1 MRILLLLAGLTLSLA
16 AQPQEI
22 YRWIDKDGQVHYADQ
37 PGARQCGARD
47 PGRSQR
53 LRVRTVVRRLRA
65 QPAASRQE
73 TDADEAAPYES
84 LAIVQPTP
92 DQVFFG
98 ADATVVVA
106 AELGGTLRSDHTV
119 VFFVNGNR
127 RPAGSGL
134 GLELQNLD
142 RGSHFLRAAVLDQ
155 DGEPVITS
163 QQITFHVREPS
174 INTPQS
180 PQARP
185 KPPPKPKPA
194 DLTRAAPAPGSCD
207 GA

>member
-1 MRILLLLAGLTLSLA
+1 MRIFLILAGLALSLA

-22 YRWIDKDGQVHYADQ
+22 YRWVDKDGQVHYADQ
-37 PGARQCGARD
+37 PGAPNAERVIMADPNSYASEPSFGDYAPRD
-47 PGRSQR
+47 SG
-53 LRVRTVVRRLRA
+53 
-65 QPAASRQE
+65 RQE
-73 TDADEAAPYES
+73 TDAEDATASPYES

-106 AELGGTLRSDHTV
+106 AELGGTLRPDHTV

-142 RGSHFLRAAVLDQ
+142 RGSHFLRAAILDQ
-155 DGEPVITS
+155 DGETVITS

-185 KPPPKPKPA
+185 KPPPKPTPKPA
-194 DLTRAAPAPGSCD
+194 N
-207 GA
+207 

>member
-1 MRILLLLAGLTLSLA
+1 MRIFLILAGLALSLV

-22 YRWIDKDGQVHYADQ
+22 YRWIDKDGQVHYSDQ
-37 PGARQCGARD
+37 PGAPNAQRVILAD
-47 PGRSQR
+47 PNAYESEPSFGDYAPTGNSSRETDSEDD
-53 LRVRTVVRRLRA
+53 
-65 QPAASRQE
+65 AAS
-73 TDADEAAPYES
+73 PYES

-98 ADATVVVA
+98 ADATIVVA

-142 RGSHFLRAAVLDQ
+142 RGSHFLRAAVLDR
-155 DGEPVITS
+155 DGETMITS

-180 PQARP
+180 PQGRP
-185 KPPPKPKPA
+185 KPPPKPTPKPA
-194 DLTRAAPAPGSCD
+194 N
-207 GA
+207 

>member
-1 MRILLLLAGLTLSLA
+1 MLLVLAGLTLSLA

-22 YRWIDKDGQVHYADQ
+22 YRWIDKDGQVHYSDQ
-37 PGARQCGARD
+37 PGAPNAERVILAD
-47 PGRSQR
+47 PNAYESEPSFGDY
-53 LRVRTVVRRLRA
+53 A
-65 QPAASRQE
+65 PAASAPE
-73 TDADEAAPYES
+73 DTDTDEVAAYES

-106 AELGGTLRSDHTV
+106 AELGGTLRPDHTV

-134 GLELQNLD
+134 TLELQNLD

-155 DGEPVITS
+155 NGDPVITS

-185 KPPPKPKPA
+185 KPAPRPRPTPA
-194 DLTRAAPAPGSCD
+194 T
-207 GA
+207 

>member
-1 MRILLLLAGLTLSLA
+1 MRILLVLAGLTLSLA

-22 YRWIDKDGQVHYADQ
+22 YRWIDKDGQVNYSDQ
-37 PGARQCGARD
+37 PGAANAERVILAD
-47 PGRSQR
+47 PNAYESEPSFGDNAPSGSE
-53 LRVRTVVRRLRA
+53 
-65 QPAASRQE
+65 PEE
-73 TDADEAAPYES
+73 TDADDVSPYES

-98 ADATVVVA
+98 ANATVVVA
-106 AELGGTLRSDHTV
+106 AELDGTLRSDHTV

-127 RPAGSGL
+127 RPAGSEL
-134 GLELQNLD
+134 ALELQNLD
-142 RGSHFLRAAVLDQ
+142 RGSHFLRAAVLDRNGDQ
-155 DGEPVITS
+155 VITS

-185 KPPPKPKPA
+185 KPAPKPKPA
-194 DLTRAAPAPGSCD
+194 T
-207 GA
+207 

>member
-1 MRILLLLAGLTLSLA
+1 MRILLLLAGLTLSLV

-22 YRWIDKDGQVHYADQ
+22 YRWIDKDGQVHYSDQ
-37 PGARQCGARD
+37 PGAANAE
-47 PGRSQR
+47 
-53 LRVRTVVRRLRA
+53 RVILA
-65 QPAASRQE
+65 EPNAYESEPSFGDYAPAGNAPE
-73 TDADEAAPYES
+73 DTDTDRAAPYES

-98 ADATVVVA
+98 ADATVLAA
-106 AELGGTLRSDHTV
+106 AELGGTLRPDHTV

-127 RPAGSGL
+127 RPAGAGL
-134 GLELQNLD
+134 SLELQNLD

-155 DGEPVITS
+155 NGDPVITS

-174 INTPQS
+174 VNTPQS

-185 KPPPKPKPA
+185 KPPPKPTPKPA
-194 DLTRAAPAPGSCD
+194 T
-207 GA
+207 

>member
-1 MRILLLLAGLTLSLA
+1 MRILLVLAGLTLSLA

-22 YRWIDKDGQVHYADQ
+22 YRWIDKDGQVHYSDQ
-37 PGARQCGARD
+37 PGAANAERVILSD
-47 PGRSQR
+47 PNAYESEPSFGDY
-53 LRVRTVVRRLRA
+53 A
-65 QPAASRQE
+65 PAGNAPE
-73 TDADEAAPYES
+73 DTDADEAAAYES

-106 AELGGTLRSDHTV
+106 AELGGTLRPDHTV

-127 RPAGSGL
+127 RPAGAGL
-134 GLELQNLD
+134 TLELQNLD

-155 DGEPVITS
+155 NGDPVITS

-185 KPPPKPKPA
+185 KPAPKPKPA
-194 DLTRAAPAPGSCD
+194 T
-207 GA
+207 

>member
-1 MRILLLLAGLTLSLA
+1 MRILLVLAGLTMSLA

-37 PGARQCGARD
+37 PGAANAERVILAD
-47 PGRSQR
+47 PNAYEAEPSFGDY
-53 LRVRTVVRRLRA
+53 A
-65 QPAASRQE
+65 PAGSAPQDS
-73 TDADEAAPYES
+73 DADEAASYES
-84 LAIVQPTP
+84 LAIVQPTA

-98 ADATVVVA
+98 ADATVVAA

-134 GLELQNLD
+134 ALELQNLD
-142 RGSHFLRAAVLDQ
+142 RGSHFLRAAVLDRNG
-155 DGEPVITS
+155 DPVITS
-163 QQITFHVREPS
+163 QQITFHIREPS
-174 INTPQS
+174 INSPQS

-185 KPPPKPKPA
+185 KPPPKPKPK
-194 DLTRAAPAPGSCD
+194 PAT
-207 GA
+207 

>member
-22 YRWIDKDGQVHYADQ
+22 YRWIDKDGQVHYSDQ
-37 PGARQCGARD
+37 PGAANAERVILAD
-47 PGRSQR
+47 PNAYESEPSFGDY
-53 LRVRTVVRRLRA
+53 A
-65 QPAASRQE
+65 PAASAPE
-73 TDADEAAPYES
+73 DTDTGADEVAPYES

-106 AELGGTLRSDHTV
+106 AELDGTLRSDHTV

-127 RPAGSGL
+127 RPAGPGL

-142 RGSHFLRAAVLDQ
+142 RGSHFLRAAVLDRNG
-155 DGEPVITS
+155 DPVITS

-185 KPPPKPKPA
+185 KPAPKPKPA
-194 DLTRAAPAPGSCD
+194 T
-207 GA
+207 

>member
-1 MRILLLLAGLTLSLA
+1 MRILLVLAGLTLSLA

-22 YRWIDKDGQVHYADQ
+22 YRWIDKDGQVHYSDQ
-37 PGARQCGARD
+37 PGAANAERVILAD
-47 PGRSQR
+47 PNAYESETSFGDY
-53 LRVRTVVRRLRA
+53 A
-65 QPAASRQE
+65 PAGSAPEDS
-73 TDADEAAPYES
+73 DADEAAPYES

-98 ADATVVVA
+98 ADATIVVA
-106 AELGGTLRSDHTV
+106 AELDGTLRPDHTV

-127 RPAGSGL
+127 RPAGSEL
-134 GLELQNLD
+134 ALELQNLD
-142 RGSHFLRAAVLDQ
+142 RGSHFLRAAVLDRNGDQ
-155 DGEPVITS
+155 VITS

-185 KPPPKPKPA
+185 RPAPQPKPA
-194 DLTRAAPAPGSCD
+194 T
-207 GA
+207 

>member
-1 MRILLLLAGLTLSLA
+1 MRILLVLAGLTLSLA

-22 YRWIDKDGQVHYADQ
+22 YRWIDKDGQVHYSDQ
-37 PGARQCGARD
+37 PGAANAERVILAD
-47 PGRSQR
+47 PNGYESEPSFGDYAP
-53 LRVRTVVRRLRA
+53 TENA
-65 QPAASRQE
+65 PE
-73 TDADEAAPYES
+73 DTDADEVAPYTS

-98 ADATVVVA
+98 ADATVMVA
-106 AELGGTLRSDHTV
+106 AELGGTLRPDHTV

-127 RPAGSGL
+127 RPAGAGL
-134 GLELQNLD
+134 TLELQNLD

-155 DGEPVITS
+155 SGEPVITS

-185 KPPPKPKPA
+185 KPAPKPKPA
-194 DLTRAAPAPGSCD
+194 T
-207 GA
+207 

>member
-1 MRILLLLAGLTLSLA
+1 MRILLVLAGLTLSLA

-37 PGARQCGARD
+37 PGAPNAERVILAD
-47 PGRSQR
+47 PNGYESEPSFGDNAP
-53 LRVRTVVRRLRA
+53 VGSA
-65 QPAASRQE
+65 PE
-73 TDADEAAPYES
+73 DPDADQAAPYES

-98 ADATVVVA
+98 ADAMIVVA
-106 AELGGTLRSDHTV
+106 AELDGTLRPDHTV

-134 GLELQNLD
+134 ALELQGLD
-142 RGSHFLRAAVLDQ
+142 RGSHFLRAAILDQ
-155 DGEPVITS
+155 NGDPVITS

-185 KPPPKPKPA
+185 KPLPKPKPA
-194 DLTRAAPAPGSCD
+194 T
-207 GA
+207 

>member
-1 MRILLLLAGLTLSLA
+1 MRILLVLAGLALSLA

-22 YRWIDKDGQVHYADQ
+22 YRWIDKDGQVHYSDQ
-37 PGARQCGARD
+37 PGAANAERIILAD
-47 PGRSQR
+47 PNAYESEPSFGGYAPSGS
-53 LRVRTVVRRLRA
+53 A
-65 QPAASRQE
+65 PE
-73 TDADEAAPYES
+73 DTDADDAAPYQS

-92 DQVFFG
+92 EQVFFG

-106 AELGGTLRSDHTV
+106 AELGGTLRPDHTV

-134 GLELQNLD
+134 GLQLQNLD
-142 RGSHFLRAAVLDQ
+142 RGSHFLRAAVLDRNG
-155 DGEPVITS
+155 DPVITS
-163 QQITFHVREPS
+163 QQITFHIREPS

-185 KPPPKPKPA
+185 KPPPKPKPK
-194 DLTRAAPAPGSCD
+194 PAT
-207 GA
+207 

>member
-1 MRILLLLAGLTLSLA
+1 MRIFLVLAGLTLSLA

-22 YRWIDKDGQVHYADQ
+22 YRWVDKDGQVHYADQ
-37 PGARQCGARD
+37 PGAANAERVILVD
-47 PGRSQR
+47 PNAYESEPSFGDS
-53 LRVRTVVRRLRA
+53 
-65 QPAASRQE
+65 AAPVGGESE
-73 TDADEAAPYES
+73 ESDTDAVSPYDS

-106 AELGGTLRSDHTV
+106 VELGGTLRPDHTV

-127 RPAGSGL
+127 RPADSGL
-134 GLELQNLD
+134 GLELQGLE

-155 DGEPVITS
+155 NGEPLITS
-163 QQITFHVREPS
+163 QQITFHIRQAS
-174 INTPQS
+174 INAPQS

-185 KPPPKPKPA
+185 TPRPRPSP
-194 DLTRAAPAPGSCD
+194 TG
-207 GA
+207 

>member
-22 YRWIDKDGQVHYADQ
+22 YRWIDKDGQVHYSDQ
-37 PGARQCGARD
+37 PGAANAERVILAD
-47 PGRSQR
+47 PNSYESEPSFGDY
-53 LRVRTVVRRLRA
+53 A
-65 QPAASRQE
+65 PAASAPE
-73 TDADEAAPYES
+73 DTDVDDAAPYES

-106 AELGGTLRSDHTV
+106 AELDGTLRPDHTV

-134 GLELQNLD
+134 SLELQNLD
-142 RGSHFLRAAVLDQ
+142 RGSHFLRAAVLDRN
-155 DGEPVITS
+155 GSTVITS

-185 KPPPKPKPA
+185 KPAPKPKPA
-194 DLTRAAPAPGSCD
+194 T
-207 GA
+207 

>member
-1 MRILLLLAGLTLSLA
+1 MRMLLLLAGLTLSLA

-22 YRWIDKDGQVHYADQ
+22 YRWIDKDGQVHYSDQ
-37 PGARQCGARD
+37 PGAANAERVILAD
-47 PGRSQR
+47 PNSYEPE
-53 LRVRTVVRRLRA
+53 
-65 QPAASRQE
+65 PAFGDYAPDGTAPE
-73 TDADEAAPYES
+73 DTDADGAAPYET

-98 ADATVVVA
+98 ADATIVVA
-106 AELGGTLRSDHTV
+106 AELGGTLRPDHTV

-127 RPAGSGL
+127 RPAGAGL
-134 GLELQNLD
+134 TLELQNLD

-155 DGEPVITS
+155 SGEPVITS

-174 INTPQS
+174 INSPQS

-194 DLTRAAPAPGSCD
+194 T
-207 GA
+207 

>member
-1 MRILLLLAGLTLSLA
+1 MRIFLILAGLTLSLA

-22 YRWIDKDGQVHYADQ
+22 YRWVDKDGQVHYADQ
-37 PGARQCGARD
+37 PGAANAE
-47 PGRSQR
+47 
-53 LRVRTVVRRLRA
+53 RVILA
-65 QPAASRQE
+65 NPNAYDAEPSFGDYAPADNASRN
-73 TDADEAAPYES
+73 TGADEVAPYES

-106 AELGGTLRSDHTV
+106 AELRGTLRPDHTV

-134 GLELQNLD
+134 ALELQNLD

-155 DGEPVITS
+155 NGETVITS

-174 INTPQS
+174 INSPQS

-185 KPPPKPKPA
+185 PPPPKPKPA
-194 DLTRAAPAPGSCD
+194 T
-207 GA
+207 

>member
-1 MRILLLLAGLTLSLA
+1 MRILLVLAGLALSLA

-22 YRWIDKDGQVHYADQ
+22 YRWVDKDGQVHYADQ
-37 PGARQCGARD
+37 PGAPNAERVILAD
-47 PGRSQR
+47 PNAYESETSLGDYAPSGSAPQD
-53 LRVRTVVRRLRA
+53 
-65 QPAASRQE
+65 
-73 TDADEAAPYES
+73 TDADQAAPYES

-134 GLELQNLD
+134 GLELQNLE

-155 DGEPVITS
+155 NGETVITS
-163 QQITFHVREPS
+163 QQITFHIRQAS

-185 KPPPKPKPA
+185 KPAPRP
-194 DLTRAAPAPGSCD
+194 APAT
-207 GA
+207 

>member
-1 MRILLLLAGLTLSLA
+1 M
-16 AQPQEI
+16 
-22 YRWIDKDGQVHYADQ
+22 DGQVHYADQ
-37 PGARQCGARD
+37 PGAASAERVILADPNSYESEPSFGDYAPAGGAPED
-47 PGRSQR
+47 G
-53 LRVRTVVRRLRA
+53 
-65 QPAASRQE
+65 
-73 TDADEAAPYES
+73 DADEGAPYES

-106 AELGGTLRSDHTV
+106 AELGGTLRPEHTV

-155 DGEPVITS
+155 NGDPVITS
-163 QQITFHVREPS
+163 QQLTFHVREPS
-174 INTPQS
+174 IRSPQS
-180 PQARP
+180 PQAPP
-185 KPPPKPKPA
+185 KPAPKPKPKPA
-194 DLTRAAPAPGSCD
+194 T
-207 GA
+207 

>member
-1 MRILLLLAGLTLSLA
+1 MRIFLILAGLALSLA

-22 YRWIDKDGQVHYADQ
+22 YRWVDKDGQVHYADQ
-37 PGARQCGARD
+37 PGAANAERVILAD
-47 PGRSQR
+47 PNAYESEPSFGDYAPSDSGPQ
-53 LRVRTVVRRLRA
+53 
-65 QPAASRQE
+65 
-73 TDADEAAPYES
+73 DADAEDEGGSPYES

-127 RPAGSGL
+127 RPASSGL

-142 RGSHFLRAAVLDQ
+142 RGSHFLRAAVLDR
-155 DGEPVITS
+155 DGKTLITS
-163 QQITFHVREPS
+163 QQLTFHVREPS

-180 PQARP
+180 PQGRP
-185 KPPPKPKPA
+185 KPPPRPTPKPA
-194 DLTRAAPAPGSCD
+194 N
-207 GA
+207 